1 MTDLFSPVAPSSSS
15 VDPQLYIA
23 IQQFYARHMQAV
35 DGGDARTW
43 ALGFTE
49 DGEFDSN
56 ALPAPVRGR
65 ETIETATLAAEEARR
80 PTGVT
85 RRHVMTMLAV
95 EPEDEAAT
103 VVRTRSYVAVFTT
116 LPGQPTGIY
125 CMTSCQDVLVRQPDG
140 GWRIRSRHVLRDDLP
155 PRD

>member
-1 MTDLFSPVAPSSSS
+1 MTDLFTPVAPLGSST
-15 VDPQLYIA
+15 DAQLYTS
-23 IQQFYARHMQAV
+23 IQHFYARHMQAV
-35 DGGDARTW
+35 DDGDARTW

-49 DGEFDSN
+49 DGVFDSN
-56 ALPAPVRGR
+56 ALPGPVSGR
-65 ETIETATLAAEEARR
+65 ETIETATRAAEEARK

-103 VVRTRSYVAVFTT
+103 VVRTRSYVAVFST

-125 CMTSCQDVLVRQPDG
+125 CMTSCQDVLVREADG
-140 GWRIRSRHVLRDDLP
+140 GWRIRSRHVLRDDMP